1 MSSDMITSNS
11 RALLGLLDDV
21 LDLSRL
27 EAGMD
32 KVFLRVC
39 DLYFLVHSMLDIG
52 RLNMAQGVELV
63 NEGPREKL
71 LVMTDEVKL
80 TKVFMNLIGNAKK
93 FTTQGHIVIGA
104 KITSDGVWVECWVK
118 DTGIGIS
125 PENLEHIFDR
135 FYKVNEF
142 KQGTGLGLSICEA
155 IIELLGG
162 QIWVESTLGKG
173 TTFYFRIP
181 YRKPKEEGI

>member
-1 MSSDMITSNS
+1 M
-11 RALLGLLDDV
+11 
-21 LDLSRL
+21 
-27 EAGMD
+27 
-32 KVFLRVC
+32 
-39 DLYFLVHSMLDIG
+39 
-52 RLNMAQGVELV
+52 
-63 NEGPREKL
+63 
-71 LVMTDEVKL
+71 

-142 KQGTGLGLSICEA
+142 KQGTGLGLSICKS
-155 IIELLGG
+155 IITQMEGEIG
-162 QIWVESTLGKG
+162 VDSTEGAGSCFWFTL
-173 TTFYFRIP
+173 P
-181 YRKPKEEGI
+181 YHTNE

>member
-1 MSSDMITSNS
+1 
-11 RALLGLLDDV
+11 
-21 LDLSRL
+21 
-27 EAGMD
+27 
-32 KVFLRVC
+32 
-39 DLYFLVHSMLDIG
+39 
-52 RLNMAQGVELV
+52 
-63 NEGPREKL
+63 
-71 LVMTDEVKL
+71 MTDEVKL

-142 KQGTGLGLSICEA
+142 KQGTGWDFPFVR
-155 IIELLGG
+155 LLLNFWEVRFGWS
-162 QIWVESTLGKG
+162 QL
-173 TTFYFRIP
+173 
-181 YRKPKEEGI
+181 